1 MAAAQN
7 IVGSRIKAFRQEQ
20 GLTQAMLAAR
30 CGHLGWDIGENV
42 VTKIET
48 QIRCVTDVELVCLA
62 TALRIE
68 PGSLLPSRSGA
79 AKILKDYFTRRSF
92 GDYQQ

>member
-7 IVGSRIKAFRQEQ
+7 IVGVRLKALRQEQ

-30 CGHLGWDIGENV
+30 CGRLGWDIGENV

-48 QIRCVTDVELVCLA
+48 HVRCVTDLELVCLA

-68 PGSLLPSRSGA
+68 PDRLLPPQEGI
-79 AKILKDYFTRRSF
+79 KGLLMEHFTRIGFDRPRT
-92 GDYQQ
+92 

>member
-7 IVGSRIKAFRQEQ
+7 IVGSRIKAFRQER

-30 CGHLGWDIGENV
+30 CGRLGWDIAENV

-48 QIRCVTDVELVCLA
+48 HIRCVTDVELVCLA
-62 TALRIE
+62 AALRVE
-68 PGSLLPSRSGA
+68 PGHLLPPPDGVKGMLKEYFSRHS
-79 AKILKDYFTRRSF
+79 TP
-92 GDYQQ
+92 